1 MCSFGDLKYS
11 WVFLVMVII
20 DMGFYDLGGLKVPK
34 MADGSDSKVS
44 HHDPGLPPCLETFT
58 HTAVIYQ

>member
-1 MCSFGDLKYS
+1 
-11 WVFLVMVII
+11 MVII
-20 DMGFYDLGGLKVPK
+20 DMGFCDLGGLKEPK

-44 HHDPGLPPCLETFT
+44 HHDPGLPPCLETFI